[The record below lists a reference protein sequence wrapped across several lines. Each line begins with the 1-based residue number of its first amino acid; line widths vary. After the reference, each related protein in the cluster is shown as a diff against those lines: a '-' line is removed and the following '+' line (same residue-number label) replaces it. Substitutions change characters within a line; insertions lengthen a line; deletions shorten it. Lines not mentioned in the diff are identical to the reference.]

1 MPTNPC
7 TPAKEWWSP
16 RSPWQRRGSRGLE
29 IRLTALYWSVNP
41 LGQSDAAMKTE
52 AQKVLQAM
60 SPAQKLRAAERLYH
74 SARQLKAAALRAE
87 HPDWTDEAIRQA
99 VRQIFM
105 YARS

>member
-1 MPTNPC
+1 MTQDIDEHNHGNLPHANFDT
-7 TPAKEWWSP
+7 
-16 RSPWQRRGSRGLE
+16 RGDAWRAASKQF
-29 IRLTALYWSVNP
+29 
-41 LGQSDAAMKTE
+41 QSDAVMKAE

-99 VRQIFM
+99 VRDIFL